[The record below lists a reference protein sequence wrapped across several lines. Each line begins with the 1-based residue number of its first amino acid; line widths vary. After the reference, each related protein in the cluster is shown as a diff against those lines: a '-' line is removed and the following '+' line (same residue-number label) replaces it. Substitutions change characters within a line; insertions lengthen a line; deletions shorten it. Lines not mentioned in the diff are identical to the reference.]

1 VRALTDDAHRAL
13 LVAAGRRAV
22 DRWTWSNVATAT
34 VDALA
39 AMAPRWAQR
48 PRRPVAR
55 AAVAGLFGVGHDGVA
70 STAAIAA
77 TNEQLVD
84 ALRASGTDCIALVD
98 NAGRSEPTHAGV
110 DRWPVRALGRFVKP
124 WDLDHIVA
132 VLGAA
137 PQHVATSAMARI
149 VRCHLWIHDDAL
161 IGVRFG
167 GNLQALEIAR
177 SVIVGSDEAA
187 ELVRGA
193 ADRPCPILVIAPDA
207 DGGADPTSIAS
218 AVASWLAEVDD
229 LDPSAIRRH
238 APPITSPRS

>member
-48 PRRPVAR
+48 PRRPAER
-55 AAVAGLFGVGHDGVA
+55 AAVAGVFGVGHDGVA

-98 NAGRSEPTHAGV
+98 NAGRSEPAATSKRWRLP
-110 DRWPVRALGRFVKP
+110 DRSSSGPTRPPNSSEGLPIDRARFSSSRLTP
-124 WDLDHIVA
+124 T
-132 VLGAA
+132 AA
-137 PQHVATSAMARI
+137 PIPR
-149 VRCHLWIHDDAL
+149 RLHL
-161 IGVRFG
+161 
-167 GNLQALEIAR
+167 
-177 SVIVGSDEAA
+177 
-187 ELVRGA
+187 
-193 ADRPCPILVIAPDA
+193 P
-207 DGGADPTSIAS
+207 
-218 AVASWLAEVDD
+218 
-229 LDPSAIRRH
+229 
-238 APPITSPRS
+238 SPRGWPKSTIWTPRPSGATRHR